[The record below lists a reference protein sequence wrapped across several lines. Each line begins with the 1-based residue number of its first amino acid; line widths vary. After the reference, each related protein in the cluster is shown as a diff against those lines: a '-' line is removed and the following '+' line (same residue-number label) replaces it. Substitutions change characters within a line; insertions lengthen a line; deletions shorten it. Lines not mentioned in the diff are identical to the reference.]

1 MRKGKRSA
9 TILAPIAVLACLAGP
24 AAAQLNT
31 PQQVQRYNR
40 VARGANVTEWHR
52 RLFDE
57 DPKVRL
63 EAVDSLGKEGT
74 EECVRPLLDAT
85 ADADARVRAKAFDFL
100 GVIGSRKATPVLTQ
114 YLFLSDVDRGTK
126 QRILVA
132 LSRIRDPE
140 SVGPLSTFAQKID
153 DGALRY
159 EALFALGE
167 IGDAAALEVVRPYTE
182 SSDPHERRIA
192 TDAVAKINQKLAAAP
207 NTQPS
212 LIELEK
218 VLGPRRQ

>member
-1 MRKGKRSA
+1 
-9 TILAPIAVLACLAGP
+9 
-24 AAAQLNT
+24 
-31 PQQVQRYNR
+31 
-40 VARGANVTEWHR
+40 
-52 RLFDE
+52 
-57 DPKVRL
+57 
-63 EAVDSLGKEGT
+63 
-74 EECVRPLLDAT
+74 
-85 ADADARVRAKAFDFL
+85 
-100 GVIGSRKATPVLTQ
+100 VLTQ
-114 YLFLSDVDRGTK
+114 YLFLSDIDRGTK

-153 DGALRY
+153 DGQLRY

-167 IGDAAALEVVRPYTE
+167 IGDAAALEVVQPYTE
-182 SSDPHERRIA
+182 SADPHERRIA